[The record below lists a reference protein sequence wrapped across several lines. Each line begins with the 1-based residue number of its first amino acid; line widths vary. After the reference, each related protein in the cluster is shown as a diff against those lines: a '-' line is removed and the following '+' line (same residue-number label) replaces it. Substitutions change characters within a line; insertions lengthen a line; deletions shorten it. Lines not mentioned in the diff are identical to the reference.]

1 MDSFSSLFTSFCFF
15 FKKDVQRHETGV
27 SRRIRRVTASEERR
41 ESVVSV
47 VVVVVVVLLFEDKSV
62 LISGDLIDLMS

>member
-1 MDSFSSLFTSFCFF
+1 M
-15 FKKDVQRHETGV
+15 QRHETGV